1 MVGKIYCLSGIGA
14 DDRIFAKLSIP
25 GYELVH
31 LAWIKPERYETL
43 PHYAL
48 RIAKLIDEPN
58 PIILGLSFGGM
69 LCTEIAKAI
78 PVKKAFLIS
87 SAKTKLELPK
97 LNRAVLGLIRSQIL
111 PPFVY
116 SIPNRYICKIFGAET
131 PDEMRLLNGIISDAD
146 GAFVKWASGAI
157 IDWHNEVVPPG
168 IVHIHGTND
177 KVLLSAT
184 SKPDYWIEGGTH
196 LMVYSRAGEVSAII
210 ASELS
215 H

>member
-1 MVGKIYCLSGIGA
+1 MGKIYCLSGIGA
-14 DDRIFAKLSIP
+14 DDRIFAKLSVP

-31 LAWIKPERYETL
+31 LTWIRPDRNESL
-43 PHYAL
+43 QHYAL
-48 RIAKLIDEPN
+48 RIARLIDEPN

-69 LCTEIAKAI
+69 LCTEIAKTI

-87 SAKTKLELPK
+87 SAKTKLELPR

-116 SIPNRYICKIFGAET
+116 SIPNRYICKIFGAENAE
-131 PDEMRLLNGIISDAD
+131 EMRLLNGIIGDAD
-146 GAFVKWASGAI
+146 GAFVKWASRAI
-157 IDWHNEVVPPG
+157 IDWHNEVVPPNL
-168 IVHIHGTND
+168 IQIHGTND
-177 KVLLSAT
+177 KVLPSAM

-196 LMVYSRAGEVSAII
+196 LMVYSRADEVSALI